1 MSFNITYLTFAC
13 LFNCDAFLS
22 NISTKQVR
30 SKVFLECAFG
40 EKIDRRGVFAVVH
53 NFELGDEDRCEVRK
67 LKVMRKRR
75 TQSVRQRFSFVLA
88 RDILAR
94 SASALFTIDK

>member
-1 MSFNITYLTFAC
+1 
-13 LFNCDAFLS
+13 
-22 NISTKQVR
+22 
-30 SKVFLECAFG
+30 
-40 EKIDRRGVFAVVH
+40 
-53 NFELGDEDRCEVRK
+53 